1 MQSNTSKKTMRKC
14 NSHKNQARL
23 PILNS
28 KTKSATCTSKEE
40 KQLKQNQLNRNCGLK
55 RLHLQRY
62 YCNTRT
68 DTRMHSKSWPK
79 TNVILHQKDTTEQCK
94 YQITYARFFGT
105 KNISM
110 EYRSQKTCH
119 IFLKKI
125 YGLEKTPQLPH
136 FTETKI
142 ANVFYAVQISDKI
155 IANCSQKLQIL

>member
-1 MQSNTSKKTMRKC
+1 MRKC
-14 NSHKNQARL
+14 NSHRNQARL

-28 KTKSATCTSKEE
+28 RTKSATCTSKEE

-79 TNVILHQKDTTEQCK
+79 TNIILHQKDATEQCK
-94 YQITYARFFGT
+94 YHITYVRFFRT
-105 KNISM
+105 KKHFYGIQISENM
-110 EYRSQKTCH
+110 PYISQKK
-119 IFLKKI
+119 F
-125 YGLEKTPQLPH
+125 YGLEKTHHILQK
-136 FTETKI
+136 TKI